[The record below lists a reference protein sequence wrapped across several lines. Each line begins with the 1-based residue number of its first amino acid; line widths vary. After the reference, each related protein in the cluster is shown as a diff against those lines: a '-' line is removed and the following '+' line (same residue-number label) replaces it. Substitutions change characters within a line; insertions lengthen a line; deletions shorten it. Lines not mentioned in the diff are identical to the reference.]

1 MYTYIHNTL
10 YIYNIYTMYI
20 LYIDTIYVYIYT
32 HKHTYAHIPS
42 RSMVFPSGIKEYM
55 YVCICTD
62 RYISKY
68 INIYEIY
75 ILGSQIS
82 NKEIVGKHEN

>member
-1 MYTYIHNTL
+1 
-10 YIYNIYTMYI
+10 MYI

-75 ILGSQIS
+75 IYWGVKLVIRKLLV
-82 NKEIVGKHEN
+82 NMRIKDY